1 MQVSK
6 EVLLLLNFFLK
17 PQTSIYNGFMKSEH
31 QSRCLEAMDIVLW
44 NMTQPTLNLIKVAY
58 ATLEK
63 EKEKKKKKKQLCFYF
78 IYSTTHTH
86 AKGKTCGILM
96 PHKASRNNPQEKLVA
111 AKKMNNYFP
120 STFV

>member
-6 EVLLLLNFFLK
+6 EVMLLLNFLK

-44 NMTQPTLNLIKVAY
+44 NMAQPTLNLIKVAY

-63 EKEKKKKKKQLCFYF
+63 EKK
-78 IYSTTHTH
+78 
-86 AKGKTCGILM
+86 
-96 PHKASRNNPQEKLVA
+96 
-111 AKKMNNYFP
+111 
-120 STFV
+120 